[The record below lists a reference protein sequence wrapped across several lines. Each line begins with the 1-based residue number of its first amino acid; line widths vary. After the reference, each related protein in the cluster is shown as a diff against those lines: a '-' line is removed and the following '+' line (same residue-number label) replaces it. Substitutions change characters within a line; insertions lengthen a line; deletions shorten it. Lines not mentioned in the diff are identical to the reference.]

1 MVTPVTWV
9 IRDCALLR
17 SNECR
22 RVQTMIE
29 PTTRVPRW
37 LTIDLTVIVISVII
51 IGVGLWIGL
60 P

>member
-1 MVTPVTWV
+1 
-9 IRDCALLR
+9 
-17 SNECR
+17 
-22 RVQTMIE
+22 MIE

-37 LTIDLTVIVISVII
+37 LTIDLTVIVISIII